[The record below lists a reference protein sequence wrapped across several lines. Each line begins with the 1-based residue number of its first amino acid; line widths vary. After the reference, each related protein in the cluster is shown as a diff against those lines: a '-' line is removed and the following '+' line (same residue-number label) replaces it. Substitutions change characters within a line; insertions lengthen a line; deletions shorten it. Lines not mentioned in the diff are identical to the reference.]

1 MSDVPDTVKGL
12 LSAYRRAELTPLEV
26 VDYHL
31 TQIGRIDP
39 KINAF
44 AAVDRDAVRAA
55 AQQST
60 NRWQRGERTG
70 DLDGVPITVKDI
82 VAMSG
87 LPTREGSRVTS
98 ELKALVDAPVVAR
111 LRDAGAL
118 LLGKTTTP
126 EFGWKGITD
135 SPACGITRN
144 PWNLDYSPGGSSG
157 GAAAAL
163 SAGIGVAAHGND
175 GGGSIRIPAS
185 YCGLVGLKPTHGRVP
200 QAPVESPY
208 SSLVANGPM
217 TRTVEDAALLLNV
230 MSRPDIRDWHAL
242 PYDPRDWRVGL
253 NDSLRDLKIA
263 YSDRL
268 GGAEVDQ
275 EVGRI
280 CRAAIDRVAID
291 GTDVIELDEII
302 EPLRPQFEKYWKA
315 GFAHRLRSIPPER
328 RNDLDPE
335 YRKLAEEG
343 LDVGVEALDAAHAA
357 RARLVARM
365 RRLHLDYDLLLT
377 PTMPTTAPPAHI
389 TYHSTEFDR
398 WQHAVPFT
406 LPFNLTGQPAASIPV
421 GVTGVGLPVGL
432 QVIATHHREDLILRS
447 ARTILDLLGWAWP
460 DPNLARRIAVLQA

>member
-1 MSDVPDTVKGL
+1 VSDVPDTVKGL